1 MIKTG
6 MDKDLNSGLKTFI
19 DYMSAVRD
27 VSHHTIIAYEHD
39 IRRFMG
45 FMRSYYDHDVI
56 SLKEIDKDTIRHFLG
71 SEFEKGYSAKTV
83 ARRLA
88 TLKSLFKYLVRE
100 GWTITN
106 PALIVKSPKTPK
118 PLPKF
123 FSEKVMDMLMDAP
136 AIDSLIGI
144 RDRAILEL
152 FYSTGMRLGEL
163 IALNIG
169 DINSYDQVIRVYGKG
184 QKERMI
190 PFGNRARKYLE
201 KYLKRRGI
209 GFISGDIN
217 EPVFVNSKG
226 RRLHP
231 STVQRRIRKYIK
243 AISAGTHMGPHTIRH
258 SFATHLMDHG
268 ADIRAVKDLLG
279 HSSLSSTQ
287 VYTHVQPERMKK
299 IYKQAHPH
307 GTK

>member
-1 MIKTG
+1 MIES
-6 MDKDLNSGLKTFI
+6 DLNSGSKTFI
-19 DYMSAVRD
+19 DYMSAVRG
-27 VSHHTIIAYEHD
+27 VSHHTIVAYKHD
-39 IRRFMG
+39 LRRFIA
-45 FMRSYYDHDVI
+45 FAQSYYAHDLI
-56 SLKEIDKDTIRHFLG
+56 PFKEIDKDTIRHFLG
-71 SEFEKGYSAKTV
+71 SEFEKGYSARTI

-88 TLKSLFKYLVRE
+88 TLKSMFKYLVRE
-100 GWTITN
+100 GWTEIN
-106 PALIVKSPKTPK
+106 PALLVKSPKTPK
-118 PLPKF
+118 PLPKY

-136 AIDSLIGI
+136 AVDSKIGI

-163 IALNIG
+163 VALNIG
-169 DINSYDQVIRVYGKG
+169 DINGSDMVIRVFGKG
-184 QKERMI
+184 KKERMV
-190 PFGNRARKYLE
+190 PFGKRARKYLE
-201 KYLKRRGI
+201 IYLKRRGT

-243 AISAGTHMGPHTIRH
+243 SISAGTHMGPHTIRH
-258 SFATHLMDHG
+258 SFATHMMDRG